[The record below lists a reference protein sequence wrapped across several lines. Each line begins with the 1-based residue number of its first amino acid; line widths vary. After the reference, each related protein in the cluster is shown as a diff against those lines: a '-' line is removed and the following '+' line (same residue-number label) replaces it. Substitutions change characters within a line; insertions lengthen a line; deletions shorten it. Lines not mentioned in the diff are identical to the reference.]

1 MKEEEEEIVVMME
14 LEGVEEGGRV
24 MDGEVMRLQVRE
36 DRRN

>member
-1 MKEEEEEIVVMME
+1 MVMME
-14 LEGVEEGGRV
+14 LEGVEEGGIV

>member
-1 MKEEEEEIVVMME
+1 MVMME